1 MYFPTYMPLGSP
13 TKSPL
18 DLKKTLGSR
27 DLEVSMVGLK
37 LGASVLQLGGR
48 NAHLIAALAK
58 VVGISGEACAVVES
72 AKEADR
78 VQRAAVK
85 AGVLVDV
92 KTASFGALPFD
103 PESFDVVVAPDLLG
117 ELRMNE
123 RVVCLLQALRVL
135 RPGGRCVVIETVP
148 RRGLGAL
155 FSRRTLDSTYVEN
168 GGARGAFEAA
178 GCREVRLLADRKGR
192 RFYEATKK

>member
-1 MYFPTYMPLGSP
+1 MIS
-13 TKSPL
+13 KCRWS
-18 DLKKTLGSR
+18 
-27 DLEVSMVGLK
+27 GLSWARPCCK

-48 NAHLIAALAK
+48 NAHRRLIAALAK
-58 VVGISGEACAVVES
+58 VVGISGEACAVIES

-78 VQRAAVK
+78 IQRAAVK

-117 ELRMNE
+117 ELSMNE

-135 RPGGRCVVIETVP
+135 RPGGRCVVIEKVP

-155 FSRRTLDSTYVEN
+155 FSRRTLDGTYVEN

-192 RFYEATKK
+192 RFYEGTRK

>member
-1 MYFPTYMPLGSP
+1 MFFPIYMPLGSP
-13 TKSPL
+13 TKSPS
-18 DLKKTLGSR
+18 DLKKTLGSH

-48 NAHLIAALAK
+48 NAQLIAALAK
-58 VVGISGEACAVVES
+58 VVGISGEACAVIES

-78 VQRAAVK
+78 IQRAAVK

-117 ELRMNE
+117 ELSMNE

-135 RPGGRCVVIETVP
+135 RPGGRCVVIEKVP

-178 GCREVRLLADRKGR
+178 GCREVRHLGDGKRR
-192 RFYEATKK
+192 RFYEGTRK

>member
-1 MYFPTYMPLGSP
+1 MFFPIYMPLGSP
-13 TKSPL
+13 TKSPS
-18 DLKKTLGSR
+18 DLKKTLGSH

-48 NAHLIAALAK
+48 NAQLIAALAK
-58 VVGISGEACAVVES
+58 VVGISGEACAVIES

-78 VQRAAVK
+78 IQRAAVK

-117 ELRMNE
+117 ELSMNE

-135 RPGGRCVVIETVP
+135 RPGGRCVVIEKVP

>member
-1 MYFPTYMPLGSP
+1 MFFPIYMPLGSP
-13 TKSPL
+13 TKSPS
-18 DLKKTLGSR
+18 DLKKTLGSH

-48 NAHLIAALAK
+48 NAQLIAALAK
-58 VVGISGEACAVVES
+58 VVGISGEACAVIES

-78 VQRAAVK
+78 IQRAAVK

-117 ELRMNE
+117 ELSMNE

-135 RPGGRCVVIETVP
+135 RPGGRCVVIEKVP

-155 FSRRTLDSTYVEN
+155 FSRRTLDDTYVEN

>member
-1 MYFPTYMPLGSP
+1 MFFPIYMPLGSP
-13 TKSPL
+13 TKSPS
-18 DLKKTLGSR
+18 DLKKTLGSH

-48 NAHLIAALAK
+48 NAQLIAALAK

-78 VQRAAVK
+78 IQRAAVK

-117 ELRMNE
+117 ELSMNE

-135 RPGGRCVVIETVP
+135 RPGGRCVVIEKVP

-155 FSRRTLDSTYVEN
+155 FSRRTLDDTYVEN
-168 GGARGAFEAA
+168 GGARGPPCANN
-178 GCREVRLLADRKGR
+178 L
-192 RFYEATKK
+192 